1 MKIDLNCDLG
11 ESFGAYTIGRDA
23 DVLPLITSA
32 SIACGWHAGDPVI
45 MEKTVRLAKEN
56 GISAGAHPGFP
67 DLMGFGRRNM
77 TLSAAETRAY
87 ILYQLGALD
96 AFCKAAGTPLH
107 HVKPHGALYNMAAKD
122 PSLAAAV
129 CDAVKSYN
137 PNLIILAQE
146 SGHLYKE
153 AVKAGLPAAA
163 EVFADRAYE
172 EDGSLV
178 SRSKPGSMITDP
190 EEALQRVLGMV
201 KDHKVTAITGKTIE
215 LKADSVCIHG
225 DNEHAV
231 EFAAK
236 IRKTLADNGIEI
248 TPLYNII

>member
-1 MKIDLNCDLG
+1 M
-11 ESFGAYTIGRDA
+11 
-23 DVLPLITSA
+23 
-32 SIACGWHAGDPVI
+32 
-45 MEKTVRLAKEN
+45 
-56 GISAGAHPGFP
+56 
-67 DLMGFGRRNM
+67 
-77 TLSAAETRAY
+77 
-87 ILYQLGALD
+87 ILD
-96 AFCKAAGTPLH
+96 F
-107 HVKPHGALYNMAAKD
+107 N
-122 PSLAAAV
+122 
-129 CDAVKSYN
+129 
-137 PNLIILAQE
+137 E
-146 SGHLYKE
+146 GHC
-153 AVKAGLPAAA
+153 LPAAA

-178 SRSKPGSMITDP
+178 SRSKPGAMITNP

-236 IRKTLADNGIEI
+236 IRKTLADSGIEI